1 MLPQAGLSWHAVTE
15 AIRTDIFSHEDD
27 YKALLLAKKDS
38 SLLVQEIGF
47 VSDNAGS
54 TPKQP
59 RVTVTFDYLEV
70 EAAIMAGQH
79 ARRQWHYTLTR
90 DGATP
95 AVASRQEGAP
105 GPHGA
110 SAAACRGRA

>member
-70 EAAIMAGQH
+70 EADIL
-79 ARRQWHYTLTR
+79 ARSEEHTSELQSLMRHSY
-90 DGATP
+90 
-95 AVASRQEGAP
+95 AVSCLKKKKKRNRTQ
-105 GPHGA
+105 
-110 SAAACRGRA
+110 